1 MSYQQVK
8 YFQDLED
15 YVTAYKIACA
25 DWAANPSL
33 IWPKNTIA
41 WLLIRMMKYNAR
53 AYAQRQFLSQLEEFY
68 NLDIQEGEKKLW
80 GAVAWP
86 VRDIITDSF
95 QMQWF
100 TPEFGDRL
108 FNVIRIFPFDKPSDS
123 YSALV
128 KAFIQL
134 GSMWPRLVEFIE
146 WWGFDNFTDS
156 DYRRYPE
163 NGRLESLA
171 EKVLGAYLMALLRE
185 ERRRE
190 PAKTFYDGL
199 DHLALRSP
207 EQADKIYDI
216 LTKLKKQ

>member
-15 YVTAYKIACA
+15 YAAAYKIARD

-33 IWPKNTIA
+33 KWPKTSIA

-53 AYAQRQFLSQLEEFY
+53 AHTQQQFLSQLKEFY
-68 NLDIQEGEKKLW
+68 NLDIQKDEKKLW
-80 GAVAWP
+80 SAVAWP
-86 VRDIITDSF
+86 VRDIINDSF

-100 TPEFGDRL
+100 TPEFGDKL
-108 FNVIRIFPFDKPSDS
+108 FGIIRFFPFYKPSDA

-128 KAFIQL
+128 KSFIQL

-146 WWGFDNFTDS
+146 WWGFDYFTDS

-163 NGRLESLA
+163 NGKLESLA
-171 EKVLGAYLMALLRE
+171 EKVFGAYLMALHRE
-185 ERRRE
+185 ERERE
-190 PAKTFYDGL
+190 PSKTFFDGL
-199 DHLALRSP
+199 DRLALRSQ

-216 LTKLKKQ
+216 INIIKTQ